1 MKNNRND
8 RFDELSTLLDNQK
21 IGALREALSQL
32 NGVDAAGVLERLS
45 PEQAALAFR
54 TLPKEL
60 AAEAFANLPP
70 EAQQVIVTALT
81 DRELAAVVSELYVD
95 DVVDMLEEMPAS
107 AVKRVLKNTRPETR
121 GLINQFL
128 RYPDNSV
135 GSIMTAEFIDLKR
148 EMTVSEAIRHIRD
161 VGEKRELIYT
171 CYVVD
176 DQRKLEGVVT
186 LKELLLS
193 PDSRTVGELME
204 AGVISALTT
213 DDREEAARRLQRY
226 DFLALPVT
234 DREGRL
240 VGIVTVDDVMDVMEA
255 EATEDFER
263 MAAMAPSE
271 KPYLKTGAFTLARK
285 RILWLLV
292 LMISGMI
299 TGGILG
305 RYEAAFAALPML
317 VTFMPMLTDTGG
329 NAGSQS
335 STLIIRGMA
344 VGEIRARDLPRV
356 LWKELRVSLIVGVAL
371 SAVNYA
377 RLLLTYPGQ
386 AGMALTVALSM
397 LATVVM
403 AKTIGG
409 MLPILAKA
417 LHADPAIMAAP
428 LITTIVD
435 ALSLLIYFSLAQM
448 LLGI

>member
-8 RFDELSTLLDNQK
+8 RFDELSILLDNQK

-317 VTFMPMLTDTGG
+317 VTFIPMLTDTGG